1 MLLLPRVQNAQDMN
15 PLTAYTVRD
24 LIGQVWHD
32 EFPCPRL
39 LTRPPQARIDG
50 QPVDGD
56 PDIREHFVRA
66 ARIILRDEGV
76 DALEIALRWSGEGY
90 LHSRL
95 RGG

>member
-1 MLLLPRVQNAQDMN
+1 VLLLPRVQNAQDKD
-15 PLTAYTVRD
+15 LLAAHTVGH
-24 LIGQVWHD
+24 LIGLVWHD
-32 EFPCPRL
+32 EFPRPRL

-56 PDIREHFVRA
+56 PDIRKHFVRA